1 MKNYLLA
8 LIVVIWV
15 SSCAVVPPP
24 YTISESI
31 MKPHNDVMT
40 ENYPTKK
47 SVFVKFG
54 TPTRK
59 ETFENIE
66 NWYYKQSELTSST
79 SIGFSSGVGRI
90 YQDPLNPYLRPQDRA
105 LNSTVNQ
112 VNSQKVNSSTVETYV
127 QFWFV
132 NDAVSKWETYGVNYS
147 YPIPNPKYDKNRAS
161 TNFAERE
168 KAQKHNKNI
177 VFYSTAGVILG
188 WAVLLLNNP
197 PK

>member
-8 LIVVIWV
+8 LLVVIWV

-24 YTISESI
+24 YSISETI
-31 MKPHNDVMT
+31 MKSHNEVMT

-47 SVFVKFG
+47 SVFVKYG
-54 TPTRK
+54 TPMRK

-66 NWYYKQSELTSST
+66 NWYYKLSELTSST

-132 NDAVSKWETYGVNYS
+132 NDTVSKWETYGVNYS
-147 YPIPNPKYDKNRAS
+147 YPIPNPKYNRNIAS
-161 TNFAERE
+161 TNFTERE
-168 KAQKHNKNI
+168 KAEKHNKTLT
-177 VFYSTAGVILG
+177 FLGLMGVIGG
-188 WAVLLLNNP
+188 WLALL